1 MLSFGSC
8 LINYENLGKRCG
20 TNSFYFLSGV
30 ATLINYIKIHHW
42 AEFILLQ
49 IDHCLI
55 LMDSSIFFISE
66 QLKVLLLYRF
76 SYL

>member
-1 MLSFGSC
+1 MLPFGSC
-8 LINYENLGKRCG
+8 LINHDSISKRCE
-20 TNSFYFLSGV
+20 TNSFYFLSGIV
-30 ATLINYIKIHHW
+30 ALINYIKIHHW
-42 AEFILLQ
+42 ADFILLQ
-49 IDHCLI
+49 VDHCLI